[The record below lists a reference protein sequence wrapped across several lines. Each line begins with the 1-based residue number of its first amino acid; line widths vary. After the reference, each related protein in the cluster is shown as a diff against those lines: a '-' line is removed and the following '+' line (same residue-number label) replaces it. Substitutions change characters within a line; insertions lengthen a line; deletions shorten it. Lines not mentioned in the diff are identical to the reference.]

1 MLHHASQRGRLQ
13 VSDTSPPA
21 PPPPLQPPRRDRS
34 FRFYPTNFRQR
45 HKDEGGGADRYQIS
59 LLCFKLQ
66 QNCSTH
72 FLPSVRAPESQT
84 RPTLAFPRSCTHPS
98 HTRASDAASLRLG
111 EGGVGEDRKG
121 QCKLRGT
128 RRGLDASSLRALGPR
143 NKEEAGP
150 VRGRAARRAGAPPVL
165 LHSLCVASGPGQ
177 PPGLLEDEDGAS
189 DVVGAAL
196 HLVLRQP
203 QELRSPV
210 GETQGQVRAS
220 AAAAAVLGA
229 GAASHDAAHEIG
241 HGRFHSSEH
250 ITPAPRSSV
259 ASRRRR
265 RGHRWAQRG
274 ACRLRREP
282 GARAAGLLGRAPRL
296 PEPSAAGG
304 RAPASR
310 APCRRRL
317 PPLHFRN
324 GEAWRRSAGQGET
337 LRAPGAAAAAGPF
350 SSAAL
355 DSCVSGTETT
365 KRARGARTAAAT
377 ATAAVESCDNQ
388 AARALAAV
396 AGAQPLPC
404 RLEQGSHQNRDLLG
418 EGEPGRVGTWRR
430 GWGRCEPEPVQVL
443 GDVTWS
449 HAAGKSQLK
458 NPLSEECTLR
468 LWERK
473 LGEPDGQGE
482 TGGILVKDRFQVL
495 QCK

>member
-1 MLHHASQRGRLQ
+1 M
-13 VSDTSPPA
+13 
-21 PPPPLQPPRRDRS
+21 
-34 FRFYPTNFRQR
+34 
-45 HKDEGGGADRYQIS
+45 
-59 LLCFKLQ
+59 
-66 QNCSTH
+66 
-72 FLPSVRAPESQT
+72 
-84 RPTLAFPRSCTHPS
+84 
-98 HTRASDAASLRLG
+98 
-111 EGGVGEDRKG
+111 
-121 QCKLRGT
+121 
-128 RRGLDASSLRALGPR
+128 
-143 NKEEAGP
+143 
-150 VRGRAARRAGAPPVL
+150 RGRAARRAGAPPVL

-177 PPGLLEDEDGAS
+177 PPRLLEDEDGAS

-265 RGHRWAQRG
+265 RGHPWAQRG
-274 ACRLRREP
+274 ACSRAHEQP
-282 GARAAGLLGRAPRL
+282 GCWDAPRGSRSL
-296 PEPSAAGG
+296 VLQGAEP
-304 RAPASR
+304 R
-310 APCRRRL
+310 
-317 PPLHFRN
+317 PPV
-324 GEAWRRSAGQGET
+324 
-337 LRAPGAAAAAGPF
+337 LRAAAASHRYTSATGRHGGGRPDRRRRCALREPQLQQVPF
-350 SSAAL
+350 PPAAL

-365 KRARGARTAAAT
+365 RRARGARAAAAT

-388 AARALAAV
+388 AARALAAAV
-396 AGAQPLPC
+396 AGAQPLPS
-404 RLEQGSHQNRDLLG
+404 RLKQGSHQNRDLLG
-418 EGEPGRVGTWRR
+418 DGEPGRVGTWRG

-449 HAAGKSQLK
+449 HAARKSQLR

-473 LGEPDGQGE
+473 LGEPDEQGGQVESWSKTSSKSCSVNEEHLGVQ
-482 TGGILVKDRFQVL
+482 TFQSF
-495 QCK
+495 